1 VQNNGR
7 YLGRNMAL
15 GIFNGIF
22 FNLAAAFLSGTT
34 VIPLFISGLTDSRII
49 IGAFSTLE
57 SFGWYFPQLF
67 MGALIAGRPLVLT
80 YYNKLSF
87 SRAILFAAAISLVF
101 LIDDSNHYLLLIGF
115 GCLFGLYAI
124 ASGTAGIAFM
134 EIVGKMIPTNKRGTL
149 FGFRMF
155 FGGLL
160 AVLAGP
166 IVKYMLDRWEFP
178 VNFGYLYILSLITII
193 LGLAVFAFARELP
206 PPVLKTKPGFKDNLA
221 KSLLLFKNDV
231 NIRRL
236 VFARYLTNT
245 ALLAMPFYIILATEH
260 LGISRP
266 LAATYLSF
274 EKVGFLGLNILWGWL
289 SNRISNKL
297 VLKVSTIFAIL
308 APALALYSSYHYP
321 GYFIFGLV
329 FFFNGAAMSG
339 TNLGYI
345 NYLLEISDDDNRV
358 LSIGLI
364 HSFIAP
370 AIFFSAIGGILI
382 ELFTIKILFIITFI
396 GLVSSYLYISQLKE
410 PVREK
415 HEY

>member
-1 VQNNGR
+1 
-7 YLGRNMAL
+7 MTL
-15 GIFNGIF
+15 GILNGIF
-22 FNLAAAFLSGTT
+22 FNLVAAFLSGAT

-57 SFGWYFPQLF
+57 RFGWYFPQLF

-87 SRAILFAAAISLVF
+87 SRAFLFAAGVSLLF
-101 LIDDSNHYLLLIGF
+101 LINDSNHYLLLIGF
-115 GCLFGLYAI
+115 GCLFGLYTI
-124 ASGTAGIAFM
+124 TSGMAGIAFM

-155 FGGLL
+155 WGGLL

-166 IVKYMLDRWEFP
+166 VVKYILDRWQFP
-178 VNFGYLYILSLITII
+178 VNFGYIYIITLITII
-193 LGLAVFAFARELP
+193 LGLVVFAFTRELP
-206 PPVLKTKPGFKDNLA
+206 PPVLKTQPGFKDNLA
-221 KSLLLFKNDV
+221 KSLLLFKNNV
-231 NIRRL
+231 NVRRL
-236 VFARYLTNT
+236 IFARYLSST

-260 LGISRP
+260 IGISKP

-274 EKVGFLGLNILWGWL
+274 ERFGFLGLNVLWGWL

-297 VLKVSTIFAIL
+297 VLKVSTIFSII
-308 APALALYSSYHYP
+308 APALALYSYYYYP

-329 FFFNGAAMSG
+329 FFFNGAALSG
-339 TNLGYI
+339 THLGYI
-345 NYLLEISDDDNRV
+345 NYLLEISNDDNRV
-358 LSIGLI
+358 LSMGLV

-382 ELFTIKILFIITFI
+382 ELFNIKILFIVTFI
-396 GLVSSYLYISQLKE
+396 GVVFSYLYINQLKE
-410 PVREK
+410 PVRAEA
-415 HEY
+415 ENR